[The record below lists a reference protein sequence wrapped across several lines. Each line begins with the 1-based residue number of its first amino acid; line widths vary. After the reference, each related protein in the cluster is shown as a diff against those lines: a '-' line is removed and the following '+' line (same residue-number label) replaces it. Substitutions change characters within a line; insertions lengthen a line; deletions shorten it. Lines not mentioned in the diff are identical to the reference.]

1 MIYNDETIIY
11 KLIRKL
17 LVNRWKLPYTYF
29 IIYLENRISDKGN
42 KEIRALSYC

>member
-1 MIYNDETIIY
+1 MLYNDKMTIY

-17 LVNRWKLPYTYF
+17 LVNRWKLPYNYF

-42 KEIRALSYC
+42 EEVRALSYC